1 MMADKNRQKIDML
14 DGLDVME
21 ETEGKDQKEVKNQ
34 WKSFAEKTGKGLT
47 ALQKNYTT
55 VVLPVLSGNISER
68 CASGDFK
75 ESKGKISVVEYQDPL
90 TVILQNIPNL
100 SQTLQMGHMFIC

>member
-1 MMADKNRQKIDML
+1 ML

-47 ALQKNYTT
+47 AL
-55 VVLPVLSGNISER
+55 
-68 CASGDFK
+68 
-75 ESKGKISVVEYQDPL
+75 
-90 TVILQNIPNL
+90 
-100 SQTLQMGHMFIC
+100 